1 MRVIKKDGTLEA
13 FDTQKIVNAVSK
25 SAARAM
31 IDLTESQ
38 HQEIV
43 SGVLSIIESKHL
55 EDIPVPEMHNIVE
68 KVLDDF
74 NPAIAKSYRDYRN
87 YKVDFVHMMDKVY
100 QKSRSIHF
108 IGDKENS
115 NSDSALVATKRCL
128 TFNELNKRLYR
139 KFFMTTDEL
148 QACNDGYIYIHDQ
161 AARLDTMNCCLCD
174 IATVMTGGFEMG
186 NVWYNEPKS
195 LDVAFDVLGDIILA
209 TASQQ
214 YGGFTVPEVD
224 RLLAPYAEKS
234 YKIYWEEYAE
244 IAKDFREDGKV
255 FPSGIY
261 GYCNRKIERDFEQ
274 GFQGIEMKLNTV
286 GSSRGDY
293 PFITMT
299 FGLDTS
305 FFGKMAA
312 RTFLRV
318 HMNGQ
323 GKPGCSSLKS
333 LVVV

>member
-115 NSDSALVATKRCL
+115 NSDSDRKSTR
-128 TFNELNKRLYR
+128 LN
-139 KFFMTTDEL
+139 
-148 QACNDGYIYIHDQ
+148 
-161 AARLDTMNCCLCD
+161 
-174 IATVMTGGFEMG
+174 
-186 NVWYNEPKS
+186 
-195 LDVAFDVLGDIILA
+195 
-209 TASQQ
+209 
-214 YGGFTVPEVD
+214 
-224 RLLAPYAEKS
+224 
-234 YKIYWEEYAE
+234 
-244 IAKDFREDGKV
+244 
-255 FPSGIY
+255 
-261 GYCNRKIERDFEQ
+261 
-274 GFQGIEMKLNTV
+274 
-286 GSSRGDY
+286 SSH
-293 PFITMT
+293 
-299 FGLDTS
+299 L
-305 FFGKMAA
+305 
-312 RTFLRV
+312 
-318 HMNGQ
+318 
-323 GKPGCSSLKS
+323 
-333 LVVV
+333 